1 MPPHDR
7 NSIPLQWGLVL
18 SLHFLKLNEQRG
30 EQQRSSPLPWHLS
43 EELAEI
49 TSALFD
55 ATGFTPD
62 QIRDL
67 TEPFDGLALVAD
79 IFPGDKKN
87 VSLYQV
93 KEIWGFSYFL
103 EDGIFTPLALRLEAL
118 LVDEREKDPEGRKK
132 EFTLLSDILKCK
144 KEPIHEFLY
153 LRGKNGAN
161 WGRVGYVNGALLWP
175 DALAYFVREIFKDT
189 DCPCSQ

>member
-1 MPPHDR
+1 MSFCLYRHKDNTDSSCTFIRVCESNKLP
-7 NSIPLQWGLVL
+7 SML

-93 KEIWGFSYFL
+93 KEI
-103 EDGIFTPLALRLEAL
+103 
-118 LVDEREKDPEGRKK
+118 
-132 EFTLLSDILKCK
+132 
-144 KEPIHEFLY
+144 
-153 LRGKNGAN
+153 
-161 WGRVGYVNGALLWP
+161 
-175 DALAYFVREIFKDT
+175 
-189 DCPCSQ
+189 